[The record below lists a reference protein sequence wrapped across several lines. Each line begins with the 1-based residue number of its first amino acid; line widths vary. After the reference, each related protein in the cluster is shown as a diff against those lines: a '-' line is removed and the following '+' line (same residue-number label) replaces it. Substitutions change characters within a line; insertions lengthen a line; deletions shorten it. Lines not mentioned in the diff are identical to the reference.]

1 MGNNVVLV
9 YDDSSDIAIAIDYD
23 SIIISLEYTEDFYEL
38 DTDITIII

>member
-9 YDDSSDIAIAIDYD
+9 YDDSSDIAIDYD
-23 SIIISLEYTEDFYEL
+23 NIIISLEYTENFYEL

>member
-9 YDDSSDIAIAIDYD
+9 YDDSSDIAIDYGN
-23 SIIISLEYTEDFYEL
+23 IIISLEYTENFYEL

>member
-9 YDDSSDIAIAIDYD
+9 YDDSSSDIAIDYD

>member
-9 YDDSSDIAIAIDYD
+9 YDDSSDIAIDYD

>member
-9 YDDSSDIAIAIDYD
+9 YDDSSDIAIAIDYGN
-23 SIIISLEYTEDFYEL
+23 IIISLEYTENFYEL